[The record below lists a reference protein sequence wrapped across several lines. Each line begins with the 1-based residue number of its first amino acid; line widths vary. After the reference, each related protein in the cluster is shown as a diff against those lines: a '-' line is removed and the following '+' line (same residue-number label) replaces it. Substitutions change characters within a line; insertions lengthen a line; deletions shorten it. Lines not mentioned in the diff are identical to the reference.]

1 MFPTGEVEL
10 TQEQIASLDM
20 AKKAI
25 PKLREQLRKAK
36 LAGLDVGTQEAELSE
51 LEQQIGKLYN
61 VYGRGS
67 K

>member
-1 MFPTGEVEL
+1 MLPQTEPTL
-10 TQEQIASLDM
+10 TAEQLKSLDD

-36 LAGLDVGTQEAELSE
+36 LAGLDVSVQETELAD
-51 LEQQIGKLYN
+51 LEQQIGKLTS

-67 K
+67 